1 MNEEVECTT
10 KKWGSSI
17 GIVIPKSVVE
27 REHIKPNERIRVSV
41 KKVVLAKD
49 IWNLGPIVDKEP
61 TQKIKDWMRKG
72 W

>member
-1 MNEEVECTT
+1 MPEEVECTT

-27 REHIKPNERIRVSV
+27 REHIKPNEKIRILV
-41 KKVVLAKD
+41 KKVPLARDLWGIAPFK
-49 IWNLGPIVDKEP
+49 KKQS
-61 TQKIKDWMRKG
+61 TQEIKDWLRKQ